1 MKPRVL
7 SGIQPTSDSFHLGN
21 YIGAVRNWV
30 AMQDEFDAFYFIPD
44 LHSITMGHD
53 PAALRSRTLASVA
66 QLIAVGLDPLRCTLF
81 VQSHVPEHAELGWVL
96 GCITGFGEAS
106 RMTQFKDKSQ
116 KGGAEASTVGLF
128 NYPILQ
134 AADVL
139 LYQADKVPV
148 GEDQRQHIE
157 LTRDL
162 AQRFNTRFGETFTV
176 PEPHILK
183 ATAKILDLADPTS
196 KMSKSATSQSGTLDL
211 LEEPASLRK
220 KIRSAVTD
228 TGREVRADDEKPGIT
243 NLLTI
248 ASVLTGRPVA
258 ELEADYSGKGY
269 GDFKSDV
276 AEIVIEHVTP
286 IRQRYDEIVAD
297 RSGLDAVIADGAA
310 RAGVVAR
317 ETMNAVRER
326 IGFLPRR
333 GD

>member
-7 SGIQPTSDSFHLGN
+7 SGIQATSASFHIGN
-21 YIGAVRNWV
+21 YIGALRTWV

-53 PAALRSRTLASVA
+53 PEALRSRTRASVA
-66 QLIAVGLDPLRCTLF
+66 QLLAVGLDPKRCTVF

-96 GCITGFGEAS
+96 SCITGFGEAS
-106 RMTQFKDKSQ
+106 RMTQFKDKSG
-116 KGGAEASTVGLF
+116 KAGTEAMTVGLF

-139 LYQADKVPV
+139 IYQADKVPV

-162 AQRFNTRFGETFTV
+162 AQRFNSRFGQTFTV
-176 PEPHILK
+176 PEPHIVK

-196 KMSKSATSQSGTLDL
+196 KMSKSATSQAGVLDL

-228 TGREVRADDEKPGIT
+228 TGRDIRAGEDKPGIT

-248 ASVLTGRPVA
+248 AATLTGRTVIQ
-258 ELEADYSGKGY
+258 LEDDYAGQGY
-269 GDFKSDV
+269 GDFKADV
-276 AEIVIEHVTP
+276 ADIVVDHVTP
-286 IRQRYDEIVAD
+286 IRDRYDAIMAD
-297 RSGLDAVIADGAA
+297 PAGLDAVIVDGAA
-310 RAGVVAR
+310 HAGAVAK
-317 ETMNAVRER
+317 ETMALVRER
-326 IGFLPRR
+326 VGFLPLPGR
-333 GD
+333 